1 MPGMSGV
8 KKILVVDDSP
18 HLREFYQLLL
28 RKLNY
33 LPVVAGSGEEALSF
47 IAGAHE
53 SFALVVLDLLMP
65 GKPGWDTL
73 MQIRQTP
80 GYVAVPVIV
89 ITGMELPADQVARL
103 REHCQA
109 VVLKSEFTVKHLQ
122 ELLRRLLGE

>member
-1 MPGMSGV
+1 MSGV

-33 LPVVAGSGEEALSF
+33 LPVVASAGDEALAF

-53 SFALVVLDLLMP
+53 PFALIVLDLLMP
-65 GKPGWDTL
+65 GKPGWETL
-73 MQIRQTP
+73 LQIRQTP
-80 GYVAVPVIV
+80 GYAAVPVIV
-89 ITGMELPADQVARL
+89 ITGMELPAEQVDRL

-122 ELLRRLLGE
+122 ELLGKLLG